1 VWTFPVLLDSR
12 PRFVGQTR
20 AASLLRL
27 PLGEGS
33 VLSHLMARLRVITGT
48 PPVVVARFDTDS
60 AYEQAIRAACP
71 DVEAVL
77 PLPAFLEKLAG
88 YEPSDHLLFA
98 DPECFP
104 LDPRDPALA
113 RLEARDEDA
122 RSVTHLLA
130 LQAGG
135 EGTKEFVDA
144 DASGRI
150 RKIQRY
156 YEAVTWPVATGVA
169 CTLVPVSCL
178 RVAYELPLA
187 SLQRLRRALA
197 AEGFPSRDVPLAA
210 GAVHLGSEAG
220 LLALNERLVFERG
233 VGRLRLGN
241 TDASAAGTRIH
252 GTATLVGPVVVQTG
266 AEVEEGAMVIG
277 PAVLGPGSRVGRNSV
292 VAQSVVGAGAT
303 VPAGAVLRHRVFFG
317 AGALDGN
324 GQPDQL
330 APDMEGSREWE
341 TPVASLSPVQ
351 GEWSVYRRVKRAI
364 DVAVAGLGL
373 IVLSPVALVVAALV
387 KAESRGPVFFGHLRE
402 GMGGRPFRCWKFRT
416 MRVGADVQQRRLQQL
431 NQVDGPQ
438 FKVKRDPRRTR
449 VGRYLTMTNIDELP
463 QLWNVLVGDM
473 SLVGPRPS
481 PFRENQICVPWREG
495 RLSVRP
501 GVTGLWQVC
510 RHDRDKSDFHQWI
523 YYDLL
528 YVRHLSP
535 MLDLRI
541 LTLTLLSFTRGGYI
555 PLGWLLPPEKYGER
569 RKGTRSAGRRAEA
582 AGRRRED
589 ARRDPAPVRVALPEP
604 VGTAAR
610 ESVRVPIPKS
620 VVVATPEPAS
630 SSASALIDD

>member
-1 VWTFPVLLDSR
+1 MT
-12 PRFVGQTR
+12 
-20 AASLLRL
+20 
-27 PLGEGS
+27 
-33 VLSHLMARLRVITGT
+33 RLRVITGT
-48 PPVVVARFDTDS
+48 PPVVVARFETDS

-77 PLPAFLEKLAG
+77 PLPAFLERLAG
-88 YEPSDHLLFA
+88 YEPSDHLLLA

-130 LQAGG
+130 LQGGG
-135 EGTKEFVDA
+135 EGTKEFIDA
-144 DASGRI
+144 DDSGRI
-150 RKIQRY
+150 RNIQRY

-197 AEGFPSRDVPLAA
+197 AEGFPSRDVTLAG

-220 LLALNERLVFERG
+220 LLALNERLVLEG
-233 VGRLRLGN
+233 AAGRLRHGRPAAL
-241 TDASAAGTRIH
+241 AAGTRIH
-252 GTATLVGPVVVQTG
+252 GSASLVGPVIVQTG
-266 AEVEEGAMVIG
+266 AVVEEGAKVIG
-277 PAVLGPGSRVGRNSV
+277 PAVLGPGSHVGRDAL
-292 VAQSVVGAGAT
+292 VAQCVVGAGAI
-303 VPAGAVLRHRVFFG
+303 VPAGAVLRHRAFFV
-317 AGALDGN
+317 AGPADSD
-324 GQPDQL
+324 GQPDAL
-330 APDMEGSREWE
+330 APDRAGAQEWE
-341 TPVASLSPVQ
+341 TPVAPLSPVA
-351 GEWSVYRRVKRAI
+351 GERSAYRGVKRAI

-373 IVLSPVALVVAALV
+373 MALSPFALVVAALV

-416 MRVGADVQQRRLQQL
+416 MRVGADVQQRTLQQL

-449 VGRYLTMTNIDELP
+449 VGRFLTMANIDELP

-535 MLDLRI
+535 WLDLRI
-541 LTLTLLSFTRGGYI
+541 LALTLLSFSRGGYI

-569 RKGTRSAGRRAEA
+569 RTSTRPVGRRAEA

-589 ARRDPAPVRVALPEP
+589 TRRNAAPVRVVLPGPVGVATPEP
-604 VGTAAR
+604 
-610 ESVRVPIPKS
+610 VRVPIPKP
-620 VVVATPEPAS
+620 VVVPTPEPANS
-630 SSASALIDD
+630 STRVLVDD